1 MLADKDPLNVI
12 ITGVGGQGNLF
23 ASQILG
29 RMLLQEGYCITVGE
43 TLGLSQR
50 GGSVMSH
57 IRATKGE
64 PLPPLIPEGLCHLVL
79 ALEPTEGVRI
89 LKDYGNPE
97 VLTITN
103 TRPIMPLDVL
113 AGNVEYPELEVVL
126 QKLRELS
133 RRVWTVDATDMALNM
148 GDPIF
153 ANVIMLG
160 ALDGL
165 GIFPGGRA
173 EFKNAIKK
181 LIPAKAMA
189 VNLKAFDH
197 GKRSVKEL

>member
-1 MLADKDPLNVI
+1 
-12 ITGVGGQGNLF
+12 
-23 ASQILG
+23 
-29 RMLLQEGYCITVGE
+29 MLLQEGYRITVGE

-79 ALEPTEGVRI
+79 SLEPIEGVRI

-113 AGNVEYPELEVVL
+113 AGNAEYPELEVVL
-126 QKLRELS
+126 EKLRELS
-133 RRVWTVDATDMALNM
+133 RRVWTVDATDIALSM

-153 ANVIMLG
+153 TNVIMLG
-160 ALDGL
+160 ALNGL
-165 GIFPGGRA
+165 GILPSGRA
-173 EFKNAIKK
+173 GFKNAIKN
-181 LIPAKAMA
+181 LIPAKAVT